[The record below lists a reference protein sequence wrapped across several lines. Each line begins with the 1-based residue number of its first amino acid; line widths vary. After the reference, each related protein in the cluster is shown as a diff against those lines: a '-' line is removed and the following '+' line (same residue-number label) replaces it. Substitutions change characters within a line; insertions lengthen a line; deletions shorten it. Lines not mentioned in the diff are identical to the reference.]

1 MELDCGHRPTTV
13 DHARDPKD
21 IHEPERR
28 EVTALPGL
36 RARPARGP
44 SGDERS
50 DAHVIEQ
57 SWDDPDA
64 FAVLFDRYADD
75 IHRYAARRLGT
86 EAADD
91 LMAETFV
98 IAFQQRRRYDLSRPQ
113 ARPWLYGIVTNLVG
127 RHRRSEARRLRAL
140 ARVAVLSPAEAE
152 PLADRVAARVSAE
165 HSRAQ
170 LAGALAGLSA
180 RHRDV
185 LLLIA
190 WGDLDYAEA
199 AEALGVPVG
208 TVRSRLHR
216 ARTGL
221 RQALGG
227 SDPTA
232 LHEETEKTTKVGT
245 TEAMEETDRG

>member
-1 MELDCGHRPTTV
+1 MS
-13 DHARDPKD
+13 
-21 IHEPERR
+21 
-28 EVTALPGL
+28 EVSAASTGTSAD
-36 RARPARGP
+36 A
-44 SGDERS
+44 SS
-50 DAHVIEQ
+50 DAAVVER

-64 FAVLFDRYADD
+64 FSELFNRYADD

-127 RHRRSEARRLRAL
+127 QHRRAEARRLKAL
-140 ARVAVLSPAEAE
+140 SRVAAASPAEGE

-165 HSRAQ
+165 GSRAE
-170 LAGALAGLSA
+170 LAGALAQLPA

-216 ARTGL
+216 ARTKL
-221 RQALGG
+221 RGALGG
-227 SDPTA
+227 TDPTA
-232 LHEETEKTTKVGT
+232 LHDETET
-245 TEAMEETDRG
+245 TEATKENGESDRG

>member
-1 MELDCGHRPTTV
+1 MSAPPGFEAL
-13 DHARDPKD
+13 
-21 IHEPERR
+21 
-28 EVTALPGL
+28 EVPVA
-36 RARPARGP
+36 A
-44 SGDERS
+44 DEYAES
-50 DAHVIEQ
+50 DASVVRRSLE
-57 SWDDPDA
+57 DPDA
-64 FAVLFDRYADD
+64 FSALFDRYADD

-127 RHRRSEARRLRAL
+127 GHRRAEARRLRAL
-140 ARVAVLSPAEAE
+140 SRAASTAPGERGGDGE

-165 HSRAQ
+165 GVRAE
-170 LAGALAGLSA
+170 LAGALAALPA
-180 RHRDV
+180 RYRDV
-185 LLLIA
+185 LLVVA

-216 ARTGL
+216 ARKKL
-221 RQALGG
+221 REALGG
-227 SDPTA
+227 SDPTRPHDD
-232 LHEETEKTTKVGT
+232 HEEPGH
-245 TEAMEETDRG
+245 G

>member
-1 MELDCGHRPTTV
+1 MSAPPGFEALDVPV
-13 DHARDPKD
+13 A
-21 IHEPERR
+21 
-28 EVTALPGL
+28 A
-36 RARPARGP
+36 
-44 SGDERS
+44 DESTES
-50 DAHVIEQ
+50 DASVVRRSLE
-57 SWDDPDA
+57 DPDA
-64 FAVLFDRYADD
+64 FSVLFDRYADD

-127 RHRRSEARRLRAL
+127 GHRRAEARRLRAL
-140 ARVAVLSPAEAE
+140 SRAASTAPGEGSGDAE

-165 HSRAQ
+165 GVRAE
-170 LAGALAGLSA
+170 LAGALAALPA
-180 RHRDV
+180 RYRDV
-185 LLLIA
+185 LLVVA

-216 ARTGL
+216 ARKKL
-221 RQALGG
+221 REALGG
-227 SDPTA
+227 SDPTR
-232 LHEETEKTTKVGT
+232 LHDDHEEPGH
-245 TEAMEETDRG
+245 G